1 MIRKA
6 TSDGVLIGYARV
18 STSEQDYSAQVEKL
32 KAAGCTKVYSEKQSG
47 AKRDREELD
56 RALEYVR
63 EGDTF
68 VCVKAHRIARS
79 TRDFLNI
86 VERLNEKGVTLRIID
101 QPELSGTGP
110 SGKLLRTML
119 AAIAEFELTLIRDRM
134 SEGRK
139 RAKSSGVTFGRPRK
153 IDAKAAAL
161 VKGLKA
167 KEGLSVPEISIR
179 TGLSVASVYR
189 ALSI

>member
-1 MIRKA
+1 M
-6 TSDGVLIGYARV
+6 GQLIGYARV
-18 STSEQDYSAQVEKL
+18 STDDQDYTTQVEKL
-32 KAAGCTKVYSEKQSG
+32 KAAGCTKIFSEKQSG
-47 AKRDREELD
+47 AKRDRPELD

-68 VCVKAHRIARS
+68 VCVKADRVARS

-86 VERLNEKGVTLRIID
+86 VEKLDEKGVTLRLVD

-110 SGKLLRTML
+110 AGKLLRTML

-139 RAKSSGVTFGRPRK
+139 RAKGAGVKFGRPRK
-153 IDAKAAAL
+153 IDEKAAAL
-161 VKGLKA
+161 VRTLKTTD
-167 KEGLSVPEISIR
+167 GLSVPEISIR

-189 ALSI
+189 ALSIYTSS